1 MPRVFLNPDPAL
13 SEREYSMTEQ
23 RLSIT
28 EEQAEF
34 INDFNEIDD
43 WMMQYSCLL
52 ELTTDMEPVSDE
64 EKNEQNKIS
73 GCQADLWIILS
84 FENGIVH
91 VRADSD
97 SLIVKALSLSLLLS
111 LTNVPRRKSAGHIL
125 IFLKKLR

>member
-1 MPRVFLNPDPAL
+1 MNPDPAL

-64 EKNEQNKIS
+64 EKNEQNKICGS
-73 GCQADLWIILS
+73 FFPLKTELFTSVLTVIL
-84 FENGIVH
+84 
-91 VRADSD
+91 
-97 SLIVKALSLSLLLS
+97 
-111 LTNVPRRKSAGHIL
+111 
-125 IFLKKLR
+125 